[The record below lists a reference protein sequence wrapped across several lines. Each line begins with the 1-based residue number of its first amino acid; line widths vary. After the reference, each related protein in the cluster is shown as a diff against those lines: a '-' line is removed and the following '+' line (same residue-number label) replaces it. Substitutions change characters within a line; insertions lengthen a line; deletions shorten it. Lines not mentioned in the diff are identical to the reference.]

1 MHYLKDFFCQF
12 DLYHKRHLSFLRV
25 SFQDIPLP
33 VEEKPEK
40 QEYAIATYLKKHCPV
55 KRTKFLNH
63 QVNYFYGK
71 LISHQGEGSGCIMWG
86 LS

>member
-1 MHYLKDFFCQF
+1 MHCFKDYLPVRSLLQK
-12 DLYHKRHLSFLRV
+12 SFILPV

-40 QEYAIATYLKKHCPV
+40 QEYAVATYLKKHCPV

-71 LISHQGEGSGCIMWG
+71 SFSRLGKADGFVM
-86 LS
+86 